1 MYQLVRRKHLRKMR
15 KMKFWR
21 RRLAHLDTPR
31 LCVYRSLKHIH
42 VQLINDNVGRVLAS
56 ASSIEEPLR
65 KTGLSGKAMAV
76 RVGAEIAARAK
87 AAGVTKVVF
96 DRNGFNYH
104 GRIQAL
110 ADSAREAGLQF

>member
-1 MYQLVRRKHLRKMR
+1 MYQLVRRKHLRRMR

-21 RRLAHLDTPR
+21 RRLAHLEVPR

-42 VQLINDNVGRVLAS
+42 AQIIDDRAGRVLVC
-56 ASSIEEPLR
+56 ASSVETALR
-65 KTGLSGKAMAV
+65 QTGLSGKALAT
-76 RVGAEIAARAK
+76 RVGAEVAARAK
-87 AAGVTKVVF
+87 SAGVSRVVF

-104 GRIQAL
+104 GRVQAL